1 MWSERKQIDPAL
13 PDRALGFQP
22 HQFGLH
28 GGELLVEIGLR
39 AQAVRAGKGVDAE
52 IADEQRGEGVK
63 PERGQD
69 SAAAVVGDHA
79 VILPTRV
86 KADLMR
92 GPAVL
97 SLSRQRGRA

>member
-1 MWSERKQIDPAL
+1 MRAPARRAGR
-13 PDRALGFQP
+13 DRCGRNARDRPRAARPRARLSAAP
-22 HQFGLH
+22 IRPAWWRAA
-28 GGELLVEIGLR
+28 VEIGLR

-63 PERGQD
+63 AERGED

-86 KADLMR
+86 KAD
-92 GPAVL
+92 
-97 SLSRQRGRA
+97 